1 MQSLSFWYRLKL
13 RDLPFASK
21 AQVMWSVLSSV
32 CDVSFADAGSSY
44 VIFLLLVQAQAT

>member
-13 RDLPFASK
+13 RDLPFSK